1 MMEFAWLS
9 MRRRRVPA
17 LLIGSLRVLILLLPA
32 AILLLGVSRTTGRA
46 QTMLGLGAGFQLV
59 VCMLTFLSRRSWVK
73 PLAPSV
79 ITCYVIALGWLWL
92 GALDLAD
99 WYLHLSQA
107 VLLVVPLLVFA
118 MQTLASSGALSLRRA
133 RLLAQRLAN

>member
-1 MMEFAWLS
+1 MMEVAWQSL
-9 MRRRRVPA
+9 RRRRASA
-17 LLIGSLRVLILLLPA
+17 LLIAGLRVLLLLLPA

-46 QTMLGLGAGFQLV
+46 QTMFGLGAGFQLV
-59 VCMLTFLSRRSWVK
+59 VCVLTFSSKRSWMK

-107 VLLVVPLLVFA
+107 VLLVVPLL
-118 MQTLASSGALSLRRA
+118 
-133 RLLAQRLAN
+133 